1 MNLLMEAFF
10 IHITPIIWADDIFRG
25 NDNVGVNGIR
35 YYKGAIYV
43 SNSDAGTIIKI
54 DVPEGDDCGQG
65 INPRIYANIGAGCD
79 EFTFDTEGR
88 IICALWY
95 QNKVVRWTSDDHIET
110 VADMSDYFMDIPTSV
125 AFGRVGENRNQL
137 YILNSASP
145 GAFDAAKESPSI
157 IRVELDTMGDPSIH

>member
-79 EFTFDTEGR
+79 EFTFDT
-88 IICALWY
+88 
-95 QNKVVRWTSDDHIET
+95 NK
-110 VADMSDYFMDIPTSV
+110 
-125 AFGRVGENRNQL
+125 QQ
-137 YILNSASP
+137 
-145 GAFDAAKESPSI
+145 SI
-157 IRVELDTMGDPSIH
+157 NL